1 MKEGKESES
10 PLLKRRQEEEEAERK
25 RMEATRRQGRGP
37 TPNMQR
43 LIVKQKIMEELE
55 ERSVSR
61 RRLSTTQAYF
71 AAHSFAHRGTVVLH
85 GTALYGT

>member
-43 LIVKQKIMEELE
+43 LIVKQKILEELE

-61 RRLSTTQAYF
+61 RRLSTTAQAHF
-71 AAHSFAHRGTVVLH
+71 AAHSFAPRGTVLH